1 MEKKGN
7 LIAIAY
13 DSFDV
18 EVRNIYSQNIVW
30 SVALNDFPK
39 HNFMTCLL
47 DVMMPKMDGYTLAR
61 KIREFNKSIPIIFI
75 TAKSLKEEK
84 MKRKRNKKK
93 S

>member
-30 SVALNDFPK
+30 SVALNDFP
-39 HNFMTCLL
+39 NCL
-47 DVMMPKMDGYTLAR
+47 T
-61 KIREFNKSIPIIFI
+61 FIIKDH
-75 TAKSLKEEK
+75 TS
-84 MKRKRNKKK
+84 MVNVNT
-93 S
+93 